1 VTGVGAA
8 SDGAEAGIVAERL
21 SHWRLTLDGTPFR
34 TATSTLAPARTADGA
49 AVMLKISHHEEE
61 RRGSALL
68 DAWRGRGAALVLER
82 EGDAVLLERATG
94 ALALVALA
102 DGEPDAAADA
112 VLCRT
117 ALTLHGASDAVV
129 STTAGDPP
137 ALTPLSTWFRQL
149 FAHADELGPMHR
161 RGAELAETLLDDE
174 RDVVVLHGDL
184 HHANVLDFGE
194 RGWLAIDPKALLGD
208 RAFDYCNLLC
218 NPDPVR
224 AAEPGRLETRFAAV
238 AEIAKLPPSRF
249 AQWLAA
255 WCALSST
262 WHALDG
268 DGAAAE
274 SVARIGERA
283 LELVDTHSRDASTGP
298 GTG

>member
-1 VTGVGAA
+1 M
-8 SDGAEAGIVAERL
+8 VAERL

-68 DAWRGRGAALVLER
+68 EAWRGRGAALVLER

-94 ALALVALA
+94 ARSLVTLAE
-102 DGEPDAAADA
+102 GGSDAAADA

-117 ALTLHGASDAVV
+117 ALALHAASDSVV
-129 STTAGDPP
+129 STTAGDAP
-137 ALTPLSTWFRQL
+137 ALTPLRTWFRQL
-149 FAHADELGPMHR
+149 FTHADELGPLHR
-161 RGAELAETLLDDE
+161 RGAELAQALLDDE

-194 RGWLAIDPKALLGD
+194 RGWLAIDPKALLGE
-208 RAFDYCNLLC
+208 RAFDYCNVLC

-224 AAEPGRLETRFAAV
+224 AVEPGRLESRFAAV
-238 AEIAKLPPSRF
+238 AELAELPPGRF
-249 AQWLAA
+249 ARWLAA

-268 DGAAAE
+268 DDAAAA
-274 SVARIGERA
+274 SAARIGERA
-283 LELVDTHSRDASTGP
+283 LDLVDTQPPRASTGP
-298 GTG
+298 GTE